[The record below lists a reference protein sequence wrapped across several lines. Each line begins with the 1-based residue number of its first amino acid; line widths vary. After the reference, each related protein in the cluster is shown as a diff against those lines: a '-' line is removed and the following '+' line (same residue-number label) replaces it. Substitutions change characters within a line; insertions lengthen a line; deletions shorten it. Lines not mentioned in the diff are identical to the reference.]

1 MRWLVEEVPGYLP
14 KVADDAKIVLDYIL
28 EVFEE
33 VYESLRRYQK

>member
-1 MRWLVEEVPGYLP
+1 MKRFQDTFL

-28 EVFEE
+28 EVFEV